1 MPFLPSLPEKANLSD
16 VFKAFPRGFKP
27 LMEFHDEALRGP
39 SPLTI
44 GERELIA
51 AYVSGLNK
59 CQFCYNAHTTY
70 AIFYGLDEG
79 VFEPL
84 MADIATAP
92 VDEKIKPILAFARK
106 TTLDQHTVSKADID
120 AILAAGWPEEAV
132 NDAAL
137 VVSLFNYMNRIIHTM
152 GVAPFD
158 EDYAARKKAILKKP
172 KDARLAQNEKDIG
185 KAHYVNYGKSLGLI
199 D

>member
-1 MPFLPSLPEKANLSD
+1 MPFLPSLPEKTNLSD
-16 VFKAFPRGFKP
+16 VYKAFPKGVRP
-27 LMEFHDEALRGP
+27 LMKFHDEVLRGP

-70 AIFYGLDEG
+70 AVFYGYNEEI
-79 VFEPL
+79 FAPL
-84 MADIATAP
+84 LADVDTAP
-92 VDEKIKPILAFARK
+92 VDEKIKPILTFARK
-106 TTLDQHTVSKADID
+106 TTLAPGSVEKTDID

-132 NDAAL
+132 NDAL
-137 VVSLFNYMNRIIHTM
+137 MVVSLFNYMNRIIHAM
-152 GVAPFD
+152 GVDPLD
-158 EDYAARKKAILKKP
+158 EEYATRKKAIMKKP
-172 KDARLAQNEKDIG
+172 LEARIAQNDKDIG
-185 KAHYVNYGKSLGLI
+185 KAHYVQYGKSLGLI